1 MILAW
6 LLYLIGEMVEGEEE
20 AIGVLAVVVDVVVLT
35 ITAVAGDI
43 SDRKVSSRS
52 LKIALCDNVKFSFV

>member
-1 MILAW
+1 
-6 LLYLIGEMVEGEEE
+6 MVEGEEE